1 MKRLFMVLT
10 CVVFC
15 TSLQAQCFADRVIL
29 DAKIWTVDEKNPEAE
44 AMACLGERILAV
56 GTAASIKKYIGPAT
70 IVWRLHGKRMLPGFI
85 DNHVHFVS
93 GGLQLLGI
101 DLRQTQ
107 TPAEF
112 IRLIQTRAAN
122 RPGTWITGGDWDHEN
137 WPNAPLPT
145 RVWLDPVTANTP
157 VFVSRFDGHMGVANS
172 VALARA
178 GITKDTPNPP
188 GGEIVRD
195 PQTGEPTGV
204 LKDEAMNAVYGVI
217 PAADEAECTRAAVA
231 ALQEAARHGVTS
243 LQDLSSAGDLRIY
256 QKLRSMGKLSA
267 RINSRLPIYEIEAV
281 QQTGLTSGFGD
292 SWLRFGGLKAFADGS
307 LGSSTALFYK
317 PYEGNPT
324 GYGLASD
331 ILLDGRLE
339 KWILQA
345 DGRHLQVS
353 THAIGDSAN
362 SRVLDF
368 YEQATVDNPTW
379 DRRHRIEH
387 AQHLADKD
395 IRRFAQLG
403 VIAAVHPYHLI
414 DDGRWAIKRIGAA
427 RCREAYPIR
436 SLLDSGAMVSFGTD
450 WTVAPINPL
459 WGIYAAV
466 TRRTLDGKN
475 PQGWI
480 PEQKISVAQAVRC
493 YTLNSAYSSYEENDK
508 GLLKEGYLAD
518 WVVLSDDIFAIDPV
532 NIWDVQIEMTVVGG
546 KVVYQR

>member
-1 MKRLFMVLT
+1 M
-10 CVVFC
+10 
-15 TSLQAQCFADRVIL
+15 
-29 DAKIWTVDEKNPEAE
+29 P
-44 AMACLGERILAV
+44 
-56 GTAASIKKYIGPAT
+56 
-70 IVWRLHGKRMLPGFI
+70 
-85 DNHVHFVS
+85 
-93 GGLQLLGI
+93 
-101 DLRQTQ
+101 
-107 TPAEF
+107 
-112 IRLIQTRAAN
+112 
-122 RPGTWITGGDWDHEN
+122 
-137 WPNAPLPT
+137 
-145 RVWLDPVTANTP
+145 
-157 VFVSRFDGHMGVANS
+157 
-172 VALARA
+172 
-178 GITKDTPNPP
+178 
-188 GGEIVRD
+188 
-195 PQTGEPTGV
+195 
-204 LKDEAMNAVYGVI
+204 
-217 PAADEAECTRAAVA
+217 
-231 ALQEAARHGVTS
+231 
-243 LQDLSSAGDLRIY
+243 
-256 QKLRSMGKLSA
+256 
-267 RINSRLPIYEIEAV
+267 
-281 QQTGLTSGFGD
+281 
-292 SWLRFGGLKAFADGS
+292 
-307 LGSSTALFYK
+307 
-317 PYEGNPT
+317 
-324 GYGLASD
+324 
-331 ILLDGRLE
+331 
-339 KWILQA
+339 
-345 DGRHLQVS
+345 
-353 THAIGDSAN
+353 IGDSAN